1 MRLGTDC
8 GWPGISYSR
17 VWNSLYKQYS
27 VTAKYE
33 KFNDQTHVL
42 RKATLEAVWNQNM
55 KINYVTNW
63 SKSD

>member
-55 KINYVTNW
+55 KII
-63 SKSD
+63 